1 MRTCVA
7 TTCDSEPFGRL
18 AGAEAQARN
27 FGAASRRPRTC
38 DGQAY
43 NWAIQ
48 NRWFG
53 EYVPVVDFIH
63 VLG

>member
-1 MRTCVA
+1 MA
-7 TTCDSEPFGRL
+7 TTCDREPFGRL

-27 FGAASRRPRTC
+27 FGAASRRTFVG
-38 DGQAY
+38 DGQAH

-63 VLG
+63 VLGYV